1 MKRISTIVA
10 ALMITA
16 IGWAQSPEKMS
27 YQAVVRDGSNDL
39 ITTQAV
45 GMQIS
50 ILQGGSEGTPVYV
63 ETQTPTTNANGL
75 VNLEIGTGTTSD
87 DFSKIDWANV
97 TYFIKTET
105 DPIGGTSYT
114 ITGTTQLLSVPYAL
128 YAKTSGSSAGPQG
141 VKGDD
146 GSNGSP
152 GTSGTNGAKG
162 DNGSDG
168 AAGAAGAPGAAGAAG
183 APGAQGSTGPE
194 GDQGVQGTK
203 GDTGAQGTKG
213 DTGAQG
219 TKGDTGTAG
228 SYGAPGAAGTNGAVG
243 EKGDTG
249 DQGEKGD
256 TGDQGIKGNT
266 GLKGD
271 QGEIGPDGKSA
282 YEVYAA
288 NHADPDQN
296 EAEWL
301 KSLEA
306 ERQEGPMMYTV
317 NGSDAITTS
326 STDKVQVAGMMV
338 SPEPGTYIALF
349 NAQVSGASVTTQSF
363 GSNQGVDDLQ
373 TLYEELMEDNGNTRS
388 NNVFGNNETL
398 TPGVYNVSGAASTIG
413 TLTIDGGNTV
423 PNPLFIIRATTTF
436 TAGASTRVQL
446 MGNAKSENIF
456 WVAGTSA
463 STAAGAQLK
472 GTILAGGTGAGA
484 LSTGADTI
492 LEGRMLTKSGAI
504 TQGARTKLTAPSGA
518 SVANLGSL
526 ASFAM
531 WSSAGGVSDV
541 GTSTTIGDV
550 GNISGVLSITGD
562 HTGDVYPKGTKQSDI
577 VTVSPSVYSVYQN
590 GIEVP
595 GSARFFNII
604 SGAVSIQA
612 MITVTTENN
621 PVEIKWNVKSG
632 EAALENRTF
641 TLIRNGY

>member
-50 ILQGGSEGTPVYV
+50 ILQGGSDGTPVYV

-152 GTSGTNGAKG
+152 GISGTNGAKG

-228 SYGAPGAAGTNGAVG
+228 SYGAPGAAGSNGAVG

-326 STDKVQVAGMMV
+326 STDKVQVAGMTV
-338 SPEPGTYIALF
+338 APEPGTYIALF

-363 GSNQGVDDLQ
+363 GSKQGADDLQ

-436 TAGASTRVQL
+436 TAGATTRVQL

-463 STAAGAQLK
+463 STAAGAQLNCLLY
-472 GTILAGGTGAGA
+472 T
-484 LSTGADTI
+484 
-492 LEGRMLTKSGAI
+492 
-504 TQGARTKLTAPSGA
+504 
-518 SVANLGSL
+518 
-526 ASFAM
+526 
-531 WSSAGGVSDV
+531 
-541 GTSTTIGDV
+541 
-550 GNISGVLSITGD
+550 
-562 HTGDVYPKGTKQSDI
+562 
-577 VTVSPSVYSVYQN
+577 SPSPRDS
-590 GIEVP
+590 
-595 GSARFFNII
+595 
-604 SGAVSIQA
+604 
-612 MITVTTENN
+612 
-621 PVEIKWNVKSG
+621 
-632 EAALENRTF
+632 
-641 TLIRNGY
+641 